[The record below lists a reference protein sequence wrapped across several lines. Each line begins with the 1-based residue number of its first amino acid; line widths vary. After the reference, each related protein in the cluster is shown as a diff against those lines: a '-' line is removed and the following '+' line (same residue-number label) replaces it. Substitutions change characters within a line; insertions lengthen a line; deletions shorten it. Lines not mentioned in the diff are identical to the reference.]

1 MATLDELR
9 DSVVHVLTG
18 MTPTIDSARK
28 RTWDPRI
35 DGVLPIVQRA
45 VLVRQYE
52 CLDTILYLEKNLRGY
67 AGVVLLRP
75 AVEELIWCKY
85 LDTIDG
91 VLANTL
97 VLLISQIEVEDSLK
111 AQDGYLGRAATKKLG
126 LLTYLERS
134 TRIKTR
140 IRNDLKVVGRK
151 LGWDRKNTEAGT
163 LPSLAFL
170 AKRTGLKREYD
181 YLYHATSRFAHFSAA
196 ELLRRAWENRE
207 GISITSEHFRTYWSS
222 FALFWGFWVFT
233 QTYLVLQPHLEKD
246 GVIDPDVDGNSI
258 IQAYQR
264 VANFGYVP
272 IITADELK
280 SSF

>member
-18 MTPTIDSARK
+18 ITPTIDSARK
-28 RTWDPRI
+28 RTWNPRI

-111 AQDGYLGRAATKKLG
+111 AQDGYLGRTAQKARATDLSGAIDSHKG
-126 LLTYLERS
+126 TYS
-134 TRIKTR
+134 
-140 IRNDLKVVGRK
+140 
-151 LGWDRKNTEAGT
+151 
-163 LPSLAFL
+163 
-170 AKRTGLKREYD
+170 
-181 YLYHATSRFAHFSAA
+181 
-196 ELLRRAWENRE
+196 
-207 GISITSEHFRTYWSS
+207 
-222 FALFWGFWVFT
+222 
-233 QTYLVLQPHLEKD
+233 Q
-246 GVIDPDVDGNSI
+246 
-258 IQAYQR
+258 
-264 VANFGYVP
+264 
-272 IITADELK
+272 
-280 SSF
+280 